1 MTIFFWRRDVAVWCV
16 LVQLLVQLA
25 AATNCTQNEV
35 DLMQAEITK
44 CTGRAPWGGKKVLF

>member
-16 LVQLLVQLA
+16 LAQLFVQLA
-25 AATNCTQNEV
+25 AATDCTQNEV

-44 CTGRAPWGGKKVLF
+44 CTGRAPRVLKKSCF